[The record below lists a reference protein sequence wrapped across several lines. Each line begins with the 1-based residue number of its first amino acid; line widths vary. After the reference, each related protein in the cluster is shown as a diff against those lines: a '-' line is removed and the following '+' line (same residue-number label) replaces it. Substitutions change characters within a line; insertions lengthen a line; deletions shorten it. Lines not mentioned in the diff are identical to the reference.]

1 MSKDI
6 LTTAFTCRTLFASI
20 YRKVIS
26 DERVTDYTKANIDI
40 LIGLLEKIRDGDDD
54 EIDDAR

>member
-1 MSKDI
+1 M
-6 LTTAFTCRTLFASI
+6 TTVFTCRTLFASI

-26 DERVTDYTKANIDI
+26 DGKATDYTKANIDI
-40 LIGLLEKIRDGDDD
+40 LISLLEKIRDGDDD

>member
-1 MSKDI
+1 MA
-6 LTTAFTCRTLFASI
+6 TAFTCRTLFASI

-26 DERVTDYTKANIDI
+26 EEKVTEYTKANIDI

>member
-6 LTTAFTCRTLFASI
+6 LATIFTCRTLFASI

-26 DERVTDYTKANIDI
+26 EENATEYTKANIDI
-40 LIGLLEKIRDGDDD
+40 LISLLEKIRDGDDD

>member
-6 LTTAFTCRTLFASI
+6 LATAFTCRTLFASI

-26 DERVTDYTKANIDI
+26 DEKVTEYTKANIDI
-40 LIGLLEKIRDGDDD
+40 LIGLLEKIRGGDDD

>member
-6 LTTAFTCRTLFASI
+6 LTTIFTCRTLFASI

-26 DERVTDYTKANIDI
+26 DGRATEYTKTNIDI